1 MEPKFKKAR
10 KDTMKYVPKWF
21 YETKIAF
28 NSATLRLSNKCHKP
42 LKNYGVGIEA
52 PRPLTPYD

>member
-1 MEPKFKKAR
+1 
-10 KDTMKYVPKWF
+10 MKYVPKWF